1 MSKLQY
7 LDLSMAGVSTDVLED
22 LFDVCR
28 DLRKVSLEN
37 VELNEKIC
45 RLVCLLSSVFIPPLL
60 EQL

>member
-1 MSKLQY
+1 
-7 LDLSMAGVSTDVLED
+7 MAGVSTDVLED

-45 RLVCLLSSVFIPPLL
+45 RLVYLLCFVFILSLL